1 MTFVCGV
8 PLYFLEYTISK
19 FSGRGP
25 YQVWDFCPL
34 LRGVGI
40 TVSFAYFLYIVG
52 TSIFRCWL
60 YEFAYYSFYNPIP
73 FTSCNNPWN
82 TNTCRN
88 ESTIKLYSGSSMVNM
103 NMSTVSVMY
112 VENDVSTSK
121 IEIPIMSAAEEF
133 WQFQA
138 LKLSTGIDDYSHI
151 IWKYVLVM
159 FVFRIIVSLTVV
171 KSIKT
176 IEKVMYV
183 TLSFPILFSIAL
195 FIRSM
200 LLPGSSDG
208 VYYYFYPNFAK
219 LLNPRIWIEAT
230 LMVFYTL
237 AFGWGAIMVM
247 GSHASF
253 RDNSYRTAI
262 VCTFVDVGI
271 AIFNGMVCFSV
282 LGNMAHTYGIPITE
296 VINAGFSTGLVSY
309 ITALSTLP
317 LPQLWTFLF
326 ILSGVLSGMEA
337 QMIPIEMVIQL
348 IGDLFPRL
356 KAGFRIPTLIGITV
370 VMFFLSLPTCTG
382 AGAYLFLLVDWY
394 AGTWTGTIVALF
406 EVISI
411 SWVYG
416 LDRFSED
423 IHVMLGRPLHAV
435 FRWLL
440 AFISPATV
448 LVIFFMS
455 CVEYVPPNYGS
466 YHYPGYAQAIGW
478 GMVVIAVVP
487 VFGYAVLNIYRAK
500 GTVTQRISSL
510 CRPTDTWGPCG
521 DGMDCN
527 YRKNKIKYS
536 ERTFWDL
543 FYFNVFGRYPKKS
556 AMKLML
562 EHELAVLRSENNV
575 FA

>member
-1 MTFVCGV
+1 MRTIMESPDTISVSNGHQQQSKTVKFSSTLSTYMTLLGYSLGFSDIWRFPFLAYRNGGGAFLIPFVIMTFVCGV

-112 VENDVSTSK
+112 VEND
-121 IEIPIMSAAEEF
+121 
-133 WQFQA
+133 
-138 LKLSTGIDDYSHI
+138 
-151 IWKYVLVM
+151 
-159 FVFRIIVSLTVV
+159 
-171 KSIKT
+171 
-176 IEKVMYV
+176 VMYV

-411 SWVYG
+411 SWV
-416 LDRFSED
+416 
-423 IHVMLGRPLHAV
+423 
-435 FRWLL
+435 
-440 AFISPATV
+440 
-448 LVIFFMS
+448 IFFMS

>member
-1 MTFVCGV
+1 MRTIMESPDTISVSNGHQQQSKTVKFSSTLSTYMTLLGYSLGFSDIWRFPFLAYRNGGGAFLIPFVIMTFVCGV

-133 WQFQA
+133 WQ
-138 LKLSTGIDDYSHI
+138 
-151 IWKYVLVM
+151 
-159 FVFRIIVSLTVV
+159 
-171 KSIKT
+171 
-176 IEKVMYV
+176 
-183 TLSFPILFSIAL
+183 
-195 FIRSM
+195 
-200 LLPGSSDG
+200 
-208 VYYYFYPNFAK
+208 
-219 LLNPRIWIEAT
+219 
-230 LMVFYTL
+230 
-237 AFGWGAIMVM
+237 
-247 GSHASF
+247 
-253 RDNSYRTAI
+253 TAI

-411 SWVYG
+411 SWV
-416 LDRFSED
+416 
-423 IHVMLGRPLHAV
+423 
-435 FRWLL
+435 
-440 AFISPATV
+440 
-448 LVIFFMS
+448 IFFMS